1 MKKLLKRLLI
11 FLTLLTTT
19 LLTGCGTS
27 RLAVTPD
34 ELTNY
39 RGFSQEA
46 VFRKLG
52 EPTTKA
58 GDGKGTEVWEY
69 KYETKKSAS
78 TVIRLTSM
86 GVFGGAN
93 APYVDILTFT
103 FRNKKVITEPTIQT
117 NVMNAS
123 MPGVNLVTS
132 MIGSGAISTADM
144 ERAKSMAP
152 ESFKA
157 DLPTESNKKIAATM
171 KEEDQLTVSDNKKF
185 SMCSIKDARGKIST
199 NAKKYGLVVAD
210 KDGRMILL
218 KPGGGKIIT
227 SFKQVKKDVLVEL
240 SATDG
245 AIASTEL
252 SRDICSVL
260 ETCN

>member
-1 MKKLLKRLLI
+1 MKKLLARLLI
-11 FLTLLTTT
+11 SLTLLTTT
-19 LLTGCGTS
+19 LLTGCSTS

-46 VFRKLG
+46 VLRKLG
-52 EPTTKA
+52 EPTTKSS
-58 GDGKGTEVWEY
+58 DGKGAEIWEY
-69 KYETKKSAS
+69 KYETQKGAS
-78 TVIRLTSM
+78 TIIRLTSM

-93 APYVDILTFT
+93 SPYVDILTFT

-123 MPGVNLVTS
+123 MPGANLVTS

-144 ERAKSMAP
+144 EKARSMAP
-152 ESFKA
+152 ESFSA
-157 DLPTESNKKIAATM
+157 ELPVKSSKKMSMPVETEI
-171 KEEDQLTVSDNKKF
+171 LTVSDTKKF
-185 SMCSIKDARGKIST
+185 TKCSVKDARGKIGI

-218 KPGGGKIIT
+218 KPGGEKITT
-227 SFKQVKKDVLVEL
+227 SFKQVKNDVLVEL
-240 SATDG
+240 SASGG
-245 AIASTEL
+245 ALASTEL
-252 SRDICSVL
+252 SKDICSVL